1 MPDAPSLVGQTISHY
16 RVVEMLGGGGMG
28 VVYKAEDARLD
39 RFVALK
45 FLPEKV
51 AEDPQAL
58 ERFRREAKASSA
70 LNHPNICTIYDI
82 GEASGKAYI
91 AMEFLDGVT
100 LKHAIGGQPLET
112 EKILALAIQIADAL
126 DAAHSKGIVHRDIKP
141 ANIFVTE
148 RNQAKILDF
157 GLAKQT
163 ATDSAPDA
171 KTLGT
176 ASAEPEFL
184 TSPGTAL
191 GTVAYMSPEQVRARP
206 LDARTDIFS
215 FGAVL
220 YEMATGQTPFRG
232 ESSGV
237 IFREILDREPVAP
250 VRYNSALPAR
260 LQDIIHRALEKDRN
274 LRYQHASDMRSD
286 LQRLKRDLDSGRSGA
301 ITGDAGAPHTPS
313 VRTAGTGST
322 AATVATPAAAAL
334 PSKPSSSAVAAAAR
348 EHRAG
353 VVIAAVVAVAV
364 LAAAGYGVREFL
376 SRRGPIPF
384 QSFSITQL
392 TDSGKVT
399 LAAISADAKY
409 LLTVQNDRGQESM
422 WLRNVPT
429 NSDTQVLPLSDAIY
443 SSLAFSPDGNYI
455 YYRQANDAEGI
466 SYNLMRS
473 PVLGGKPE
481 AVVKDIDTG
490 ITFSPSGD
498 AAPRMAFGRWE
509 DPEPGKYRLLSTA
522 LDGTDEKVLHIGP
535 YFPGIG
541 NVTWSPDGKLIACGP
556 LRPEGATGQIDIFD
570 VAASKLAPWLKSN
583 ERRERGM
590 LWMPD
595 GRGIIIRNTSRIH
608 EGALIWQL
616 GYVEYPSQR
625 FQAITNDTNNYG
637 AFSIS
642 ADGKTLATTNIQF
655 SSELDVLPGA
665 GGAAATVVPGFSK
678 SAAIASTVWTPGGD
692 LLVAARDH
700 VTAAA
705 PDGSHSTSLVSDPT
719 AGIDA
724 VALCASGRYLFFTEH
739 PATNT
744 VGGIIWRSN
753 ADGSGAE
760 PFTHGKSDFSPVCG
774 RDGGWLYFIDR
785 ENYQVKRISVE
796 GGREE
801 DVPGSAIANSVSQ
814 QLALSQDG
822 RRIAFIATVAEPA
835 TQRFRQWVA
844 TMNVDSPANSSPQL
858 TEPPANVKTAIQF
871 SPDGK
876 SLAFVATERGVDNIL
891 LRPMDG
897 KKPAR
902 TITTF
907 KNGTILNFS
916 WSSDGTRLAVVR
928 QDSSSDV
935 ILLRDTTAA
944 K

>member
-16 RVVEMLGGGGMG
+16 RVEEMLGGGGMG
-28 VVYKAEDARLD
+28 VVYKAEDLRLE

-82 GEASGKAYI
+82 GEAGGKAYI
-91 AMEFLDGVT
+91 AMEFLEGVT
-100 LKHAIGGQPLET
+100 LKHAIAGQPLET
-112 EKILALAIQIADAL
+112 EKILAFAIQIADAL

-215 FGAVL
+215 FGVVL
-220 YEMATGQTPFRG
+220 YEMATGQTPFQG

-250 VRYNSALPAR
+250 VRYNAALPAR
-260 LQDIIHRALEKDRN
+260 LEDIIRRALEKDRE

-301 ITGDAGAPHTPS
+301 ITGDVGASHATS
-313 VRTAGTGST
+313 DRT
-322 AATVATPAAAAL
+322 AATVAAARVASS
-334 PSKPSSSAVAAAAR
+334 PSKPSSSAVVAAAR
-348 EHRAG
+348 EHRTG
-353 VVIAAVVAVAV
+353 VVIAALVAITVLAVA
-364 LAAAGYGVREFL
+364 AYGVRAFL
-376 SRRGPIPF
+376 SRRAPIPF
-384 QSFSITQL
+384 QTFSITQL
-392 TDSGKVT
+392 TDTGKVS
-399 LAAISADAKY
+399 LAAISPDAKY

-455 YYRQANDAEGI
+455 YYRQANDAEGF
-466 SYNLMRS
+466 SYTLMRS
-473 PVLGGKPE
+473 PILGGKPE

-490 ITFSPSGD
+490 ITFSPSTE
-498 AAPRMAFGRWE
+498 AAPRMAFARWE
-509 DPEPGKYRLLSTA
+509 DPEAGKYRLLSTA

-541 NVTWSPDGKLIACGP
+541 NVTWSPDGKLIACGA
-556 LRPEGATGQIDIFD
+556 LRPEGATGQMDMFD
-570 VAASKLAPWLKSN
+570 VAASTLAPWLKSN

-590 LWMPD
+590 LWAPD
-595 GRGIIIRNTSRIH
+595 GRGIIIRYTSRIH

-616 GYVEYPSQR
+616 GYVEYPAQR

-642 ADGKTLATTNIQF
+642 ADGKTLATTNVQF

-665 GGAAATVVPGFSK
+665 GGTTATVVPGFSK
-678 SAAIASTVWTPGGD
+678 SAAIASTVWTPDGN

-705 PDGSHSTSLVSDPT
+705 PDGSHATNLVSDPT

-724 VALCASGRYLFFTEH
+724 VALCGSGRYLFYTEH

-760 PFTHGKSDFSPVCG
+760 PFTHGKSDFSPVCE
-774 RDGGWLYFIDR
+774 RGGQWLYFIDR

-796 GGREE
+796 GGTEE

-814 QLALSQDG
+814 QLALSPEGQ
-822 RRIAFIATVAEPA
+822 RIAFIAAVGDPA
-835 TQRFRQWVA
+835 TQRFGQWVA
-844 TMNVDSPANSSPQL
+844 TMNVDAPANSSPQL
-858 TEPPANVKTAIQF
+858 TEPPPHVKTALQF

-876 SLAFVATERGVDNIL
+876 SLAFVTTDRGVDNIV
-891 LRPMDG
+891 LRPIDG
-897 KKPAR
+897 AKPAR
-902 TITTF
+902 AITSF

-935 ILLRDTTAA
+935 ILLRDTTAG